1 MITFIVVTPSI
12 RLFIASFLSLFLEL
26 LLIRWVPSQIRVV
39 AYYGNLML
47 LSSFLGLGCG
57 VMLARKAWGLHRW
70 FAPLLL
76 LLIVFVIALEGV
88 RFQQSDDE
96 LRFLFTMG
104 LRTTTLPIILT
115 FSLNALVFVPLGEL
129 VGRYFSQVPALRAYS
144 WDICGAITG
153 TLLFGI
159 FSYHWFSPV
168 FGLVL
173 VMIVFLVYCENRLE
187 FLSTGILF
195 AIALVALIAR
205 TEPKGIWSPYNLITV
220 KEIQP
225 SGSSKPVS
233 EPKSDLKNLLDPP
246 FYTIEVNRDFYM
258 INGTI
263 DPRRFSKPGSF
274 VLGLN
279 EQYSIP
285 HLVRPG
291 AKDVLVVGSGG
302 GVDVEA
308 ALLSGAKRVDALEID
323 PAIIRLGRRFSA
335 SQSYDDHRVNVFN
348 TDARA
353 FFRRTDQKYDMVV
366 FGFLDSQS
374 LFSQMSNI
382 RLDGYVYTRESFQEA
397 FRLLRDGGLMSVSF
411 FSAGHIWLLD
421 RLIAMVRSATGIL
434 PKVYAA
440 PSGQIIVV
448 AAKGFD
454 PKTPSELKSYRRIE
468 RNPLEIPEARDD
480 WPYLYLRRNFI
491 PLDYCVTIG
500 ALLLV
505 SLFFVFAT
513 SESERKGIDLHFFFL
528 GAGFLLL
535 ETKSITTLSLYF
547 GTTWLVS
554 MVVILGVLLMVLL
567 ANLVAMRI
575 KRFSRALYA
584 PLIVSVLFLYLLP
597 NSIVIDFSLFV
608 RLIYSILIIPL
619 PIFFAGLIFS
629 LSLREV
635 KDSSFAFGS
644 NLLGAMVGG
653 FVEYVGMITGTKAL
667 LLIVIAF
674 YLASLLIQVRLAPK
688 PSLELDRSS

>member
-1 MITFIVVTPSI
+1 VITSGI
-12 RLFIASFLSLFLEL
+12 RLFIASFLALFLEL
-26 LLIRWVPSQIRVV
+26 LLIRWVPSQIRVI

-57 VMLARKAWGLHRW
+57 ILLARKAWGLHRW

-76 LLIVFVIALEGV
+76 LLVSLVIALEGV
-88 RFQQSDDE
+88 QFQQADDE
-96 LRFLFTMG
+96 FRFLFTMG
-104 LRTTTLPIILT
+104 LRTTTLPIVVT

-129 VGRYFSQVPALRAYS
+129 VGRYFSQIPPLSAYS
-144 WDICGAITG
+144 WDICGAISG

-168 FGLVL
+168 LGLVA
-173 VMIVFLVYCENRLE
+173 VMIVFMVYLENRLQ
-187 FLSTGILF
+187 FLSTYILF
-195 AIALVALIAR
+195 AIALVALITR
-205 TEPKGIWSPYNLITV
+205 TETTGIWSPYNLITV
-220 KEIQP
+220 KENLP

-233 EPKSDLKNLLDPP
+233 EPKNNLKNMLDPP
-246 FYTIEVNRDFYM
+246 FYIIEVNRDSYM
-258 INGTI
+258 MNGTI
-263 DPRRFSKPGSF
+263 DRRRFSEPSSYI
-274 VLGLN
+274 LALN
-279 EQYSIP
+279 EQYTIA
-285 HLVRPG
+285 HLVRPA

-323 PAIIRLGRRFSA
+323 PAIIRLGRFFNA
-335 SQSYDDHRVNVFN
+335 SQSYNDHRVTVFN

-353 FFRRTDQKYDMVV
+353 FFRRTNQRYDMVV

-397 FRLLRDGGLMSVSF
+397 FDLLRDGGLMSVSF
-411 FSAGHIWLLD
+411 FSARHIWLLD
-421 RLIAMVRSATGIL
+421 RLIAMVRSATGTL
-434 PKVYAA
+434 PKVYTA
-440 PSGQIIVV
+440 PEGQIIIL

-454 PKTPSELKSYRRIE
+454 PKTPSELKTYRYIE
-468 RNPLEIPEARDD
+468 RNPLETPEALDD
-480 WPYLYLRRNFI
+480 WPYLYLRGKII

-505 SLFFVFAT
+505 SLLFTIAT
-513 SESERKGIDLHFFFL
+513 SGAERKGIDLHFFFL

-535 ETKSITTLSLYF
+535 ETKSITTLSLFF
-547 GTTWLVS
+547 GATWLVS
-554 MVVILGVLLMVLL
+554 MIVIFGVLLMVLM
-567 ANLVAMRI
+567 ANLVAMRL
-575 KRFSRALYA
+575 KRFSRIIYS

-597 NSIVIDFSLFV
+597 NSTVLDFPLFV

-629 LSLREV
+629 LSLRDT

-653 FVEYVGMITGTKAL
+653 FVEYMGMITGTKAL
-667 LLIVIAF
+667 LLIVICF
-674 YLASLLIQVRLAPK
+674 YLASLLILAGFAPK
-688 PSLELDRSS
+688 PSLEVGRTS